1 MGKIFYK
8 DRFKGIQWTSD
19 INKEIPIKCNGCP
32 LPNNELNQFIKTFQN
47 EMEKNTQK
55 TQSKGKTRSPLNLTV
70 KSDPNE
76 EPYGSEKPITLC
88 EAFVRKYLT
97 VQKDQVCM

>member
-1 MGKIFYK
+1 
-8 DRFKGIQWTSD
+8 
-19 INKEIPIKCNGCP
+19 
-32 LPNNELNQFIKTFQN
+32 
-47 EMEKNTQK
+47 MENNTQK
-55 TQSKGKTRSPLNLTV
+55 TQSKGKTRKPANLTV
-70 KSDPNE
+70 KSDPSE